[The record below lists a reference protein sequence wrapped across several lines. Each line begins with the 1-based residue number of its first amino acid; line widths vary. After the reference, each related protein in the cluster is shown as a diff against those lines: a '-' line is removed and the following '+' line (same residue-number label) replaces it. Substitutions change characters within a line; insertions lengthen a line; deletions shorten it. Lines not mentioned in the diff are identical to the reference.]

1 MITVTDPLAVE
12 ARHNEPD
19 VDAQYADLAHS
30 LGRCRDFCVALAL
43 TLFFGRSLWAW
54 VSGRSWIVGP
64 DAGALYVVGFPALF
78 LFLGARELPT
88 WLRLWWARRLA
99 RRRSRRHARPWQYVA
114 AGVVLGASAMLIGAA
129 ILRSW

>member
-88 WLRLWWARRLA
+88 WLRLWCARRLA
-99 RRRSRRHARPWQYVA
+99 RRRSGRQARPWQYVA
-114 AGVVLGASAMLIGAA
+114 AGVVLGASAMLVGAA
-129 ILRSW
+129 ILHGW